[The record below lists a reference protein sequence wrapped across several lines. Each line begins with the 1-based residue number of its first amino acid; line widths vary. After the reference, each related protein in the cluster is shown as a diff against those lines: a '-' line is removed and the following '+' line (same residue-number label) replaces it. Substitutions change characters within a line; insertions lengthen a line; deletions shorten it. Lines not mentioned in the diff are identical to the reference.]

1 MYKEVLLRDQY
12 TDTQKETFSFCR
24 FVLLCRLA
32 VLVKKTRK
40 NTSVGWISKVIFT
53 QSSENGVNFHSAA
66 LKNMKGYSLREAIIG
81 HRMRSAFFL
90 RSLLYLITISKISYN
105 PFSQIFK
112 DEALTS
118 CMSYVKINHTLF

>member
-40 NTSVGWISKVIFT
+40 NTSVGWISKVVFT

-66 LKNMKGYSLREAIIG
+66 
-81 HRMRSAFFL
+81 
-90 RSLLYLITISKISYN
+90 
-105 PFSQIFK
+105 
-112 DEALTS
+112 
-118 CMSYVKINHTLF
+118 